1 MVRVARYR
9 KWCFTLNN
17 YTQSDIDTLLT
28 AFRKKVTTIY
38 VFQEELGEPGNGSGH
53 IGTPHLQGVVSYKNA
68 VRFTT
73 LKNVCPRGHWE
84 KCKDWDASKAYCS
97 KLDTRH
103 GSLFTNA
110 DFPRDPLEGLS
121 LHEWQKD
128 VLSRIDSEP
137 DDRTVVWYWEPV
149 GCVGKTALCKHIMLS
164 DRRATYVSG
173 AGKDILF
180 SFTNLDPKPKI
191 VLWDVPRS
199 AEGYISYQAIESVK
213 NGLFFSGKYESKTV
227 CFNSPHVI
235 IFANFEPDES
245 KLSSDRWKII
255 EIL

>member
-17 YTQSDIDTLLT
+17 YTQADIDTLLVNFHKQAST
-28 AFRKKVTTIY
+28 LY
-38 VFQEELGEPGNGSGH
+38 VFQEELGDNE
-53 IGTPHLQGVVSYKNA
+53 TRHLQGCVSYRNA

-73 LKNVCPRGHWE
+73 LKSLCSRAHWE
-84 KCKDWDASKAYCS
+84 KCKDWNASKTYCS
-97 KLDTRH
+97 KLDTRN
-103 GSLFTNA
+103 GTLFTNV
-110 DFPRDPLEGLS
+110 DFPKDPLAGCTLRQ
-121 LHEWQKD
+121 WQVD
-128 VLSRIDSEP
+128 VLSIADSEP
-137 DDRTVVWYWEPV
+137 NDRTINWFWEPV
-149 GCVGKTALCKHIMLS
+149 GNVGKTTLCKHIMLS

-173 AGKDILF
+173 NGKDILF
-180 SFTNLDPKPKI
+180 SITNLDPKPRV

-213 NGLFFSGKYESKTV
+213 NGLFFSGKYESTTV
-227 CFNSPHVI
+227 LFDSPHVI

-245 KLSSDRWKII
+245 KLSEDRWNII